1 MSYKVILFDA
11 DDTLFDFERS
21 EKEAFRNT
29 MLKFGI
35 DCDDNNYFDIYKE
48 LNSVIWKELEKGMIT
63 QEQLKIERFKR
74 LKSRIGLSFD
84 EYEFAISYMENLGDC
99 SYLLDGV
106 CELIEELSRKYIL
119 SIITNGLTNVQERKI
134 KNSTISKFFQ
144 DIVISEE
151 VGISKPDPAIF
162 NYAIQRLG
170 SFSKSEILM
179 VGDSLHSDIK
189 GGINFNIDT
198 CWFNPNKL
206 KNNTD
211 IKPTYKVSNF
221 KELKE
226 LLLNKS

>member
-74 LKSRIGLSFD
+74 LKSRIDLSFD
-84 EYEFAISYMENLGDC
+84 EYEFSISYMKNLGDC

-106 CELIEELSRKYIL
+106 CELIEELGGKYIL

-151 VGISKPDPAIF
+151 VGISKPDPSIF

-206 KNNTD
+206 ENNTD

-221 KELKE
+221 KELKK